1 VGAIA
6 TRRSAVA
13 EIGDTAGMSPTA
25 VEGPTDPASD
35 NLALVRRY
43 LRAVESGATGEV
55 LAAFYHPD
63 VVQEE
68 LPNRLNPH
76 GARRDLRGI
85 LAAAERGKQA
95 VSAQRYQILGEAAS
109 GGRVA
114 LEVQWSGTVAVPLG
128 TLPAGGELRARFAM
142 FLDLR
147 DGKITAQRN
156 YDCFYPF

>member
-1 VGAIA
+1 
-6 TRRSAVA
+6 
-13 EIGDTAGMSPTA
+13 MCPTA
-25 VEGPTDPASD
+25 VEGPTDLASD

-43 LRAVESGATGEV
+43 LGAIESGATGEA
-55 LAAFYHPD
+55 LAAFYDPD

-85 LAAAERGKQA
+85 LAAAERGKRA
-95 VSAQRYQILGEAAS
+95 MSAQRFQVLSEVAS
-109 GGRVA
+109 HDRVA
-114 LEVQWSGTVAVPLG
+114 LEVQWTGTVAAPLG
-128 TLPAGGELRARFAM
+128 TLPAGGELRARFGM